1 MTHFYNALMFVGL
14 FMLIKAAQMVAS
26 FMYTTYKSLVIH
38 RSWAHAFNPGLSER
52 LRHGLRGDAAYY
64 GAGVFIA
71 LYAAKIRA
79 LIF

>member
-1 MTHFYNALMFVGL
+1 MTHFYNAIMFVGL
-14 FMLIKAAQMVAS
+14 FMIIKAVQMVAS
-26 FMYTTYKSLVIH
+26 FMYTTYKSLTIH
-38 RSWAHAFNPGLSER
+38 KSWAHAFNPGLSER
-52 LRHGLRGDAAYY
+52 LRYGFKSDMFYY

>member
-14 FMLIKAAQMVAS
+14 FMLIKAAQMAAS
-26 FMYTTYKSLVIH
+26 FMYTTYKSLVFH
-38 RSWAHAFNPGLSER
+38 RTWAHAFNPGLQER
-52 LRHGLRGDAAYY
+52 LRYGLRGDVFYY

>member
-14 FMLIKAAQMVAS
+14 FMIIKAVQMVAS
-26 FMYTTYKSLVIH
+26 FMYTTFKSLTIH
-38 RSWAHAFNPGLSER
+38 KSLAHAFNPGLNER
-52 LRHGLRGDAAYY
+52 LRYGLRGDIFYY

-79 LIF
+79 LFF